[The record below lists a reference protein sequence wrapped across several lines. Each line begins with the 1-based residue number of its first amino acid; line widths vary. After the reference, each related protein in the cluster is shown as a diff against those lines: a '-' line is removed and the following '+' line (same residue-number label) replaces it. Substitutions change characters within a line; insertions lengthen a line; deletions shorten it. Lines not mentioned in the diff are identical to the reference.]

1 MALGLNYSSTGG
13 EDILPIVKFDARAGR
28 IIRIDR
34 VDNQTEEVDIT
45 KNFAAVFDLEN
56 IEVGSISF
64 AAGRGP
70 LFDMVPVGQP
80 VPAPAGEDFKSGFRF
95 MVKLSAAC
103 GGDQNAPREMASTA
117 KAFQEGLDKLHDDY
131 LTGLKENPG
140 KLPVVILED
149 TKVKKTEGK
158 TQTSSNYMPVFKIQK
173 WVARPSDLV
182 PVPRGRLNAS
192 KSAPSSS
199 PASTGSTR
207 AAAPAP
213 QTTSDAEDDFG

>member
-34 VDNQTEEVDIT
+34 VDNQTEETDIT
-45 KNFAAVFDLEN
+45 KNFSAVFDLEN
-56 IEVGSISF
+56 VEVGSISF

-70 LFDMVPVGQP
+70 IFDMVPVGNP
-80 VPAPAGEDFKSGFRF
+80 VPAPAGEDFKPGFRF
-95 MVKLSAAC
+95 MVKLSSAC

-117 KAFQEGLDKLHDDY
+117 KAFQEGLDALHDEY
-131 LTGLKENPG
+131 LKGVKDNPG
-140 KLPVVILED
+140 KLPVVVLED

-158 TQTSSNYMPVFKIQK
+158 NQTSSNYMPVFKITK
-173 WVARPSDLV
+173 WVPRPSDLV
-182 PVPRGRLNAS
+182 PVLRGRKGSTAPAAS
-192 KSAPSSS
+192 SA

-213 QTTSDAEDDFG
+213 QTTSDEEDDFG